1 MSFSV
6 DKAMHHK
13 DTKQTPLLVAEA
25 GLPYSVRPQGDPI
38 DAWLDLMETVEALC
52 PQLPMPEM
60 RVGTDFRL

>member
-13 DTKQTPLLVAEA
+13 DTKRTPLLVANA
-25 GLPYSVRPQGDPI
+25 GLPYSVRPQGDSI
-38 DAWLDLMETVEALC
+38 EAWLDLMETLEALC
-52 PQLPMPEM
+52 PQLPMQKM

>member
-38 DAWLDLMETVEALC
+38 DAWLDLMETVEALF
-52 PQLPMPEM
+52 PQFPMPEM